1 MTLVC
6 VGFSLSL
13 ADTSAKSRSVPL
25 ILSATEY
32 VCIAEESILAS
43 RRAAFVCW
51 IIDVCGIGPEQ
62 SPYRGRAFEPDGR
75 QIPIFR

>member
-32 VCIAEESILAS
+32 VCIAEEWILAS
-43 RRAAFVCW
+43 HRAAFVRW
-51 IIDVCGIGPEQ
+51 LTDVCGIGPEQ
-62 SPYRGRAFEPDGR
+62 SPYRNVAFGPGGR
-75 QIPIFR
+75 QIPTFR